1 MNASTHPAGTVIIVG
16 ASRGLGLG
24 LVKEYLTRGWAVH
37 ATYRNKRGHDALA
50 ALAGAHPG
58 RLTLTR
64 LDITSEA
71 DDAALLTSLAGTEVD
86 LLFINAGISGN
97 PALPFEEAGRAEFL
111 HVMETNTFAP
121 MRLAAALKPVV
132 KPRGTIAVMSSNM
145 GSISGNQGGEWEIY
159 RASKAA
165 LGQLMKSFAHRH
177 PGDGYTY
184 LLVSPGWV
192 RTDMGGSS
200 APLDVETSAAGM
212 ADAMARLAGAPGIH
226 FIDYQG
232 RTVAW

>member
-1 MNASTHPAGTVIIVG
+1 MNASTPPAGTIIIIG

-24 LVKEYLTRGWAVH
+24 LVKEYLARGWAVH
-37 ATYRNKRGHDALA
+37 ATYRDQRGQDALA
-50 ALAGAHPG
+50 ALAVAHPG
-58 RLTLTR
+58 RLSLAR
-64 LDITSEA
+64 MDITSEA
-71 DDAALLTSLAGTEVD
+71 DDAALLASLAERKAD
-86 LLFINAGISGN
+86 LLFINAGVSGN
-97 PALPFEEAGRAEFL
+97 PALPLEEAGRAEFL
-111 HVMETNTFAP
+111 HVMETNAFAP

-145 GSISGNQGGEWEIY
+145 GSISGNQGGGWEIY

-165 LGQLMKSFAHRH
+165 LGQLMKSFAHRD
-177 PGDGYTY
+177 PGDGHTY

-192 RTDMGGSS
+192 RTDMGGNS

-212 ADAMARLAGAPGIH
+212 ADAMARLTGAAGVH
-226 FIDYQG
+226 FVDYQG